1 MLNPSHAIRI
11 ALAMLLLVAMA
22 APAKAES
29 LQAVIAG
36 VRGLVQVR
44 QAEDQPWQ
52 PAAVGMKLD
61 QGSEFRTGPRSAVQV
76 KIEPGQTITLDR
88 LGTMKLLQ
96 AVRQEGKMVTDLGMK
111 YGRTRYDIQTE
122 GVEHESTIHSPSAT
136 LAVRGTRVGVQDG
149 PLFGFLAWSTQNT
162 GRVRDKL
169 LRRSM
174 TIQGGQSVDG
184 NSDSPGD
191 KARNDG
197 TVDPRNGNERD
208 GDEADLVVTY
218 PVGTFDQS
226 NGGSMEEFRQQMA
239 GSDGDHRHPLDP
251 GDVITEPVDQPLAM
265 VLSWQVPDTTGIFAD
280 LDFRIFAPGF
290 GDEPFQTKTN
300 NAQNGTIHGSG
311 GIVAQ
316 DHVAFGGDGNP
327 SGEEVAAWSPTY
339 PSGLWQVGVLYDS
352 GNASVVPWSID
363 IFQNGSLLDTLTGT
377 VSPLQSDSQ
386 SVIIENPNGLN

>member
-1 MLNPSHAIRI
+1 MLNLSNANRA
-11 ALAMLLLVAMA
+11 ALAMLLLAVLAM
-22 APAKAES
+22 PAQAES
-29 LQAVIAG
+29 LQAVVAG

-44 QAEDQPWQ
+44 QAEDQPWV

-149 PLFGFLAWSTQNT
+149 PLFGFIAWSTQNT

-184 NSDSPGD
+184 NSDGPGE

-197 TVDPRNGNERD
+197 TVDSRDSNERD

-226 NGGSMEEFRQQMA
+226 SGGSFEEFRGQMA
-239 GSDGDHRHPLDP
+239 ASANDDRHTHDP
-251 GDVITEPVDQPLAM
+251 GDVINEPGDQPLAM
-265 VLSWQVPDTTGIFAD
+265 VLSWQVPDTAGMFAD
-280 LDFRIFAPGF
+280 LDFQIFAPGF
-290 GDEPFQTKTN
+290 GDSPFQTKTN
-300 NAQNGTIHGSG
+300 NAQDGVIHGSG

-316 DHVAFGGDGNP
+316 DQTAFGGTGNP
-327 SGEEVAAWSPTY
+327 SGEEVAAWGTTY
-339 PSGLWQVGVLYDS
+339 PSGEWQIGVLYNS
-352 GNASVVPWSID
+352 GNVSEVGWTID
-363 IFQNGSLLDTLTGT
+363 FFQDGAMSTISGT
-377 VSPLQSDSQ
+377 VSPFQSESQ
-386 SVIIENPNGLN
+386 AIVFTNPDGIH